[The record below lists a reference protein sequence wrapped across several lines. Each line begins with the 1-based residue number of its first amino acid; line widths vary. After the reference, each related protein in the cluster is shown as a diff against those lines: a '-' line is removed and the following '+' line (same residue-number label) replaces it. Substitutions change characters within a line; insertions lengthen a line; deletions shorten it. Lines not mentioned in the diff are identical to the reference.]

1 MILES
6 KIHGTKKYE
15 EKDIIIFNKSIP
27 GFVDLKKFIL
37 FDLKDNDVFKVLH
50 SLEDNSIGFIVIN
63 PFDFF
68 KEYEFK
74 LNDEIKENI
83 KIEDTNEVM
92 VLNTITINSEIKKIT
107 TNLRAP
113 IIINI
118 NKSLGEQIVL
128 ESEKYKIKEPL
139 VKE

>member
-6 KIHGTKKYE
+6 KIHGTIDYKE
-15 EKDIIIFNKSIP
+15 NDIITFNKSIL
-27 GFVDLKKFIL
+27 GFSDFKKFIL
-37 FDLKDNDVFKVLH
+37 FDLKDNHVFKVLH

-68 KEYEFK
+68 KEYEIK
-74 LNDEIKENI
+74 LNDKVVKNL

-92 VLNTITINSEIKKIT
+92 VLNTITINNEVKKIT

-128 ESEKYKIKEPL
+128 ENEKYKIKEPL

>member
-6 KIHGTKKYE
+6 KIHGIIEYE
-15 EKDIIIFNKSIP
+15 ENDIIVFKKSIL
-27 GFVDLKKFIL
+27 GFSDLNKFIL
-37 FDLKDNDVFKVLH
+37 FDLKDNAVFKVLH

-74 LNDEIKENI
+74 LSDEVKKNI

-92 VLNTITINSEIKKIT
+92 VLNTITINNEVKKIT

-113 IIINI
+113 IIVNI

-128 ESEKYKIKEPL
+128 ETEKYKIKEPL

>member
-6 KIHGTKKYE
+6 KIHGTIEYE
-15 EKDIIIFNKSIP
+15 ENDIIVFKKSIL
-27 GFVDLKKFIL
+27 GFSDLNKFIL
-37 FDLKDNDVFKVLH
+37 FDLKDNAAFKVLH
-50 SLEDNSIGFIVIN
+50 SIEDTSIGFIVIN

-74 LNDEIKENI
+74 LNNKVIKNV

-92 VLNTITINSEIKKIT
+92 VLNTITINNEVKKIT